1 MRRASQEG
9 RLRRVPSIG
18 LRPHHRAMFTR
29 RGSNERESRRPHAR
43 SPVSPR
49 HQIRRTMGPTR
60 PHPITGSA
68 ACPHTPFAFFAPP
81 PPCLVV
87 ALTSA
92 PARAVELLSSH
103 SHQHSPTH
111 AGLRGARMAATEP
124 FSIRYARAPN
134 FSVSVRLAL
143 PPFSVFARTT
153 RKLASH
159 D

>member
-1 MRRASQEG
+1 MRHASQEG
-9 RLRRVPSIG
+9 RLRWGPI
-18 LRPHHRAMFTR
+18 H
-29 RGSNERESRRPHAR
+29 RESRRPHAR

-49 HQIRRTMGPTR
+49 CQIHRTMGPTR
-60 PHPITGSA
+60 PHPVTGSA
-68 ACPHTPFAFFAPP
+68 ACPHTPFTFFAPP

-87 ALTSA
+87 ALTSASA

-111 AGLRGARMAATEP
+111 ARLRGARMAAAEP

-134 FSVSVRLAL
+134 FSVPVRLAL
-143 PPFSVFARTT
+143 LPLSIWHGSCSARTT
-153 RKLASH
+153 HKLASH